1 MISTAFEVNKVTFSL
16 CRCQS
21 LPGLLHQWHDGGFQS
36 VKSTTAH
43 VRDYIFY
50 VNYVHFSLQSSSKMK
65 IPLLSVLLFSL
76 VINSMAQDARI
87 AQLTRSV
94 EKFVDQLSPD
104 QKKMAFYEFSSEER
118 EKWTNLPVGM
128 APRPG
133 INIGRLTNDQR
144 KSLHRILY
152 AAFSSQGYLKT
163 TSILS
168 LDNLLNSYYD
178 SLLATNKIQKP
189 QYDRMMN
196 FNWSH
201 KNFYLS
207 LFGTIGTKEPW
218 GLKFT
223 GHHLSINLT
232 FVNNVFSVT
241 PFFIGTDPAEFPLS
255 EYAGL
260 RVLGKEEDYGLLL
273 INMLNESQ
281 KKTATSEKNAPGDIF
296 TSPES
301 KLRLLDYWGIKAS
314 EFTPEQKNML
324 TNIIR
329 EYVYN
334 LERDKADMEYDKI
347 LKAGVENIYF
357 GWMGSYEEKKRHY
370 FVVNGPTFLIE
381 FDNNN
386 GNHIHTIWRTKG
398 NDFGED
404 VLKQHYLTSEHK

>member
-1 MISTAFEVNKVTFSL
+1 MKKSL
-16 CRCQS
+16 
-21 LPGLLHQWHDGGFQS
+21 LIILLAC
-36 VKSTTAH
+36 T
-43 VRDYIFY
+43 
-50 VNYVHFSLQSSSKMK
+50 N
-65 IPLLSVLLFSL
+65 LFS
-76 VINSMAQDARI
+76 IAQDARI
-87 AQLTRSV
+87 AQITKAI
-94 EKFVDQLSPD
+94 EKFTNQLSPD
-104 QKKMAFYEFSSEER
+104 QKRQAFYEFSSEER

-163 TSILS
+163 TSILN
-168 LDNLLNSYYD
+168 LDNLLNGYYD
-178 SLLATNKIQKP
+178 SLMATNKIQKP
-189 QYDRMMN
+189 QYDRMMS
-196 FNWSH
+196 FQWSH

-207 LFGTIGTKEPW
+207 LFGTIGAKEPW
-218 GLKFT
+218 GMKFT
-223 GHHLSINLT
+223 GHHLSLNLT
-232 FVNNVFSVT
+232 FVNNTFSVT

-260 RVLGKEEDYGLLL
+260 RVLGKEEDYGLKL
-273 INMLNESQ
+273 ISMLNESQ
-281 KKTATSEKNAPGDIF
+281 KKTATSEKSAPGDII

-314 EFTPEQKNML
+314 EFSAEQKTVL
-324 TNIIR
+324 TDIIR

-334 LERDKADMEYDKI
+334 LERDKADIEYDKI
-347 LKAGVENIYF
+347 MKAGIENIYF
-357 GWMGSYEEKKRHY
+357 GWMGSYEENKRHY

-404 VLKQHYLTSEHK
+404 ILKQHYLTTEHK